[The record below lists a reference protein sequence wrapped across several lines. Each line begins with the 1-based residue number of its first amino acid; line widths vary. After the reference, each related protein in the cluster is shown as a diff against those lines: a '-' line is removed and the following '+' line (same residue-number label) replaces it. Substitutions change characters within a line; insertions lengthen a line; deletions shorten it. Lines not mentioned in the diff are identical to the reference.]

1 MSKKKVEEI
10 DLRVISSALE
20 KQKLSLRE
28 FFILYLYYTGYP
40 ITQGEL
46 TSLVEKK
53 CLVPPDLFLEQ
64 QDYSIS
70 SAGKG
75 RVEAVLA
82 ESSDSEIST
91 ARLENLA
98 LKMKQIYPKGK
109 KPGTNYYWSD
119 GTLLIMRRLKMFF
132 AKYGNEY
139 TDDQIIRATVQYVED
154 KEGDPTMRL
163 LKYFIFK
170 EAVSGYG
177 EVEPTSDLL
186 TYIENMGEEEEDD
199 KQWGENLR

>member
-28 FFILYLYYTGYP
+28 FLILYLYYTGGS
-40 ITQGEL
+40 ITQQEL
-46 TSLVEKK
+46 NSLVEKK
-53 CLVPPDLFLEQ
+53 CLVPPELFLEQ
-64 QDYSIS
+64 EDYSIS
-70 SAGKG
+70 SSGKG
-75 RVEAVLA
+75 RVEAVIA
-82 ESSDSEIST
+82 ESSDSEVST
-91 ARLENLA
+91 ARLESLA
-98 LKMKQIYPKGK
+98 LAMKQIYPRGK
-109 KPGTNYYWSD
+109 KPGTNIYWSE

-132 AKYGNEY
+132 AKYGNDF
-139 TDDQIIRATVQYVED
+139 TDEQILQATTRYVED
-154 KEGDPTMRL
+154 KNEDPTMRL

-170 EAVSGYG
+170 EPIGAGG

-186 TYIENMGEEEEDD
+186 TYIENMSEETEDE

>member
-1 MSKKKVEEI
+1 MAKKKVEEI

-28 FFILYLYYTGYP
+28 FFVLYLYYTGGP
-40 ITQGEL
+40 ITQDEL
-46 TSLVEKK
+46 NSLVEKK

-64 QDYSIS
+64 EEYNIS

-82 ESSDSEIST
+82 ESSDSEVST

-98 LKMKQIYPKGK
+98 LRMKQIYPKGK

-139 TDDQIIRATVQYVED
+139 TDDQIVRATIRYVED
-154 KEGDPTMRL
+154 KDGDPTMRL

-170 EAVSGYG
+170 EAISGYG

-186 TYIENMGEEEEDD
+186 TYIENMSDEEEDD
-199 KQWGENLR
+199 RQWGENLR